1 MPLYDGLLLL
11 ELFDEELDPELA
23 DPEVFELFAA
33 ALPVPL
39 EVVPGVTRPALEGLE
54 SGEVGLETTG

>member
-1 MPLYDGLLLL
+1 MYDGLLF
-11 ELFDEELDPELA
+11 ELFEDELDPELA

-39 EVVPGVTRPALEGLE
+39 EVVPGITRSELEGLE